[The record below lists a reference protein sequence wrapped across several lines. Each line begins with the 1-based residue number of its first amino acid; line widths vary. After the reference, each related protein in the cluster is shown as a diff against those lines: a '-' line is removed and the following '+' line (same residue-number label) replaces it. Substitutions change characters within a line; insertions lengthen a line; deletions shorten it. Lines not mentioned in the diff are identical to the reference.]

1 MELEYSKLKKTLEAL
16 LFVTKKPL
24 TLEELSK
31 VTESPED
38 AISSAINELIK
49 EFEPRGLKIVP
60 VAHGYI
66 LGTDEECSEYV
77 DRLINSKIETTL
89 SPQALE
95 TLAIIAYKQP
105 ITKPEIES
113 IRGLYSDG
121 VIESLLA
128 KKLIEDKGRSPSL
141 GRPILYGTTTEF
153 LRHFGL
159 KDLDNLPNLPIDI
172 TKQEDLFKTVLQ

>member
-1 MELEYSKLKKTLEAL
+1 MALDSLQLKKVLEAL

-24 TLEELSK
+24 SFDDLSK
-31 VTESPED
+31 VTEQSPEVLGQ
-38 AISSAINELIK
+38 AIDELNH
-49 EFEPRGLKIVP
+49 EYEPRGLKIVS

-66 LGTDEECSEYV
+66 MGTDISCAEYV
-77 DRLINSKIETTL
+77 DRLVNSKIEATL

-121 VIESLLA
+121 VLDTLVV
-128 KKLIEDKGRSPSL
+128 KKLIEDKGRSLSV

-159 KDLDNLPNLPIDI
+159 KDLADLPPLPQAPI
-172 TKQEDLFKTVLQ
+172 KQEDLFKTVLQ